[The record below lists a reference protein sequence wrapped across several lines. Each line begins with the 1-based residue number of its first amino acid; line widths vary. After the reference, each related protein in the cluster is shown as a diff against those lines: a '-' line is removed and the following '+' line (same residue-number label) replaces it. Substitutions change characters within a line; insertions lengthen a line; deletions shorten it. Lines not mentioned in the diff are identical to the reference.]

1 MQVMHN
7 LLISAR
13 SYCFATSFLRSIS
26 SDSLNYNS
34 KRYFIRIMLINYSSI
49 NKNSYFSSPII
60 IKADLRVSL
69 RLLRL
74 TKISYS
80 EISIDLYYQISQ
92 QTRSLC
98 SDLSFVL
105 FRTTIIRY
113 NCIVLSICYSNSSR
127 LASTITKSTRTKIL
141 IRRIILKRNIT
152 IRKIKNTIS
161 RKILRKIK
169 IIISKSSFFRLRNL
183 ISETQ
188 SANNTI

>member
-1 MQVMHN
+1 MQIIYN
-7 LLISAR
+7 LLIPAC
-13 SYCFATSFLRSIS
+13 SYCFAISFLRCIS
-26 SDSLNYNS
+26 FGFLNYKF
-34 KRYFIRIMLINYSSI
+34 KRYFIRFVRINYSSI
-49 NKNSYFSSPII
+49 NKDSYFSSSII

-74 TKISYS
+74 IKISYS
-80 EISIDLYYQISQ
+80 KISIDLYYQILQ

-98 SDLSFVL
+98 SNFFFVL

-127 LASTITKSTRTKIL
+127 LASIIAKSTRTRIL

-161 RKILRKIK
+161 RKMLRKIK
-169 IIISKSSFFRLRNL
+169 IIMSKSSFFRFRSFA
-183 ISETQ
+183 SETQ
-188 SANNTI
+188 NANNTI